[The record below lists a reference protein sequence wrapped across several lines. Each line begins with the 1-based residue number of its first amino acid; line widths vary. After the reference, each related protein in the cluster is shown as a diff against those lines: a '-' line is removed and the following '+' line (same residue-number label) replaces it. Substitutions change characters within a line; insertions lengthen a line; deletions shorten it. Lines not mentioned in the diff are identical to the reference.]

1 MKSNDD
7 ILIASSN
14 EGKLKEFKK
23 LFKDH
28 KVFSL
33 SDLDIRDAIE
43 DGDSFL
49 ENAIIK
55 AKHGAKVS
63 KIYTIADDSGI
74 VVPELGYEP
83 GIYSA
88 RYAGEGASD
97 KDNRDKIIQKL
108 IEKKEESLEAFYVCV
123 LVGLRSPNDPMPI
136 VTQGEIHGRISIN
149 SSGEGGFGYD
159 KIFYPNGFDC
169 SMASMDQQVKNKV
182 SHRAIAS
189 EKFIKIFNDSY
200 NNFS

>member
-55 AKHGAKVS
+55 AKHGAKES

-108 IEKKEESLEAFYVCV
+108 IEKKVESLEAFYVCV

-159 KIFYPNGFDC
+159 KIFYPDGYDS
-169 SMASMDQQVKNKV
+169 SMASMDQKVKNKV
-182 SHRAIAS
+182 SHIAIAS